1 MEKLRPRHRKQP
13 SKWSAALLQQDNILQ
28 KKRSNPWHF
37 SSCGSDLVGSP
48 EPKSRLQFTSLGD
61 RILSGTWRSAPAG
74 NCIRL
79 TKIITDWRVNLIQ
92 INIFYVW
99 MVTTSLFWSLPS
111 SSSPGRLQFLLEGRC
126 ARAQGRW
133 AQNVCM
139 CSLHIWNSLRRVS
152 AVRSGTHLYP
162 RAEGTNACPISL
174 ILRSGHKNE
183 DKLQLWRAPFSGSL
197 LSFLPVLISNLCR

>member
-126 ARAQGRW
+126 ARLKAGGLKMCACVLSTFETLSEGFQQWDPALISTPEQRGQTPAQSLSSSGR
-133 AQNVCM
+133 VTKM
-139 CSLHIWNSLRRVS
+139 R
-152 AVRSGTHLYP
+152 
-162 RAEGTNACPISL
+162 TNYSF
-174 ILRSGHKNE
+174 GE
-183 DKLQLWRAPFSGSL
+183 L
-197 LSFLPVLISNLCR
+197 LSQALFCLFSLYW